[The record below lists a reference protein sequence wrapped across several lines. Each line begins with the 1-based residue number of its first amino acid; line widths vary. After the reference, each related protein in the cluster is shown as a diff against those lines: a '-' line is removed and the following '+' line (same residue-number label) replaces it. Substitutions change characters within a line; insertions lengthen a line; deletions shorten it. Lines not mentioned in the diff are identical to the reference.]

1 MSLEVRRISC
11 LSLGKEDEDLYP
23 RKAMIGDLIRLYLY
37 NGMKPVGYLTKI
49 GKNGNI
55 VISLN
60 DKDYTVNLEDIKS
73 FVVITRG
80 TNSRN
85 YFVF

>member
-23 RKAMIGDLIRLYLY
+23 RKALIGDLIRLYLY

-49 GKNGNI
+49 GNDKSI
-55 VISLN
+55 VISLSG
-60 DKDYTVNLEDIKS
+60 KEYTLNLGDIKS
-73 FVVITRG
+73 FVVIKRG
-80 TNSRN
+80 TNSFN
-85 YFVF
+85 YFV